1 VPENH
6 SRVFAPGRCVF
17 LQSVLGLILALL
29 VLKAAPLHAAQP
41 LRQVQAVMHA
51 HTTWSSGNLSMDELV
66 SRARATGVEAVFLS
80 ENHLLRFEYGLP
92 PLRHLLRYRVEY
104 PSLLAR
110 GTEAFLAAVKV
121 ANARQQDVLLVPG
134 TEIIPHYYWTGSL
147 FAGNLVM
154 HDAQKNILAFGLY
167 RPEDYRELPVV
178 GNPGAGRWSLASM
191 WLMSPVLLG
200 VPGIWLFRLRRQR
213 SVRLKYFQVV
223 EEKGYTGYG
232 ILCLALGVIL
242 LANNFPFRVPPTSP
256 YDSNAGVRP
265 DQAVIDFVNS
275 RGGVVVWSMPEAR
288 DHHVISVAGF
298 QATIQTDPYP
308 DDLLRTDRFLGFG
321 GVYEDTTHFTDPGGE
336 WDHLLTTYIHGQRA
350 SPAWAIGEAAFHR
363 EGEAGIRFGD
373 VRTVLLSPDRAGPS
387 LLVAMRAGRM
397 YALQRTPE
405 VGLVLDRFQVALPG
419 RLPAESGS
427 MLSLKAG
434 DQPEIQV
441 SVQTSPEK
449 RMPIQIRLIRAGIAV
464 QSLRGETPFVLR
476 WKETPLSSGT
486 RLYYRLDVHGPA
498 GHQIL
503 SNPIFVRTVSE
514 TGS

>member
-1 VPENH
+1 
-6 SRVFAPGRCVF
+6 
-17 LQSVLGLILALL
+17 
-29 VLKAAPLHAAQP
+29 
-41 LRQVQAVMHA
+41 
-51 HTTWSSGNLSMDELV
+51 
-66 SRARATGVEAVFLS
+66 
-80 ENHLLRFEYGLP
+80 
-92 PLRHLLRYRVEY
+92 
-104 PSLLAR
+104 
-110 GTEAFLAAVKV
+110 
-121 ANARQQDVLLVPG
+121 
-134 TEIIPHYYWTGSL
+134 
-147 FAGNLVM
+147 M

-167 RPEDYRELPVV
+167 RPEDYRELPAV
-178 GNPGAGRWSLASM
+178 GNPGAGRWSVASI

-200 VPGIWLFRLRRQR
+200 IPGTWLFRLRRRR
-213 SVRLKYFQVV
+213 SVRLKYFQVA
-223 EEKGYTGYG
+223 EERRYTGYG

-308 DDLLRTDRFLGFG
+308 DDLLHTDRFLGFG